1 MSALSGIAATMP
13 PTVNPVYSILNIF
26 NSNPYFIGLMMFFLN
41 LGGRFLGMEI
51 TKEQER
57 FFQHPWVRRML
68 IFTVFF
74 IATRNLWVAFWLTLF
89 IVLIIGYIFNENS
102 SLCIFGSTYA
112 KRGSKCKAAGAGAGG
127 SEGSASSNTGGL
139 TPEEQEI
146 YRRLHEK
153 TQRFMS
159 ASQQKKSNDE
169 DETDPMDVYMEN
181 MLALQH

>member
-1 MSALSGIAATMP
+1 MSALSGIVATMQP
-13 PTVNPVYSILNIF
+13 AVNPVYSILNIF

-74 IATRNLWVAFWLTLF
+74 IATRNLWVAFWLTVF
-89 IVLIIGYIFNENS
+89 VVLVIGYIFNENS
-102 SLCIFGSTYA
+102 SLCIFGSAYA
-112 KRGSKCKAAGAGAGG
+112 KRGSKCKAGAGEAEGG
-127 SEGSASSNTGGL
+127 ASSNTGGL

-153 TQRFMS
+153 TQRFMT
-159 ASQQKKSNDE
+159 ASQQKKSDNDE
-169 DETDPMDVYMEN
+169 DDIDPMDVYMQN
-181 MLALQH
+181 MLALQR